1 MDVGLPAGAGH
12 RRLLGL
18 RREELAQ
25 LAGVSVDYYVRLE
38 QGRSA
43 HVSDAVLDAVAQ
55 VLGLTE
61 VEREHLGNLARP
73 KLDRGR
79 SRRQSVSAGIQR
91 LLNAMHNV
99 PALVIGRRMDI
110 LAWNEAADAVFDLT
124 AMRSVA
130 RNSATL
136 VFLGPDTRTRY
147 LNWDVVAAEVV
158 AHLRLEAGRY
168 PDDPL
173 LASLIGD
180 LSINSD
186 AFRRLWARNDVKQKT
201 SGATRVAHPFVGE
214 LDFAYEILTLSAQ
227 VDQFLTAYTFVEGS
241 PTDERMK
248 RLLSWAAAEIT
259 VQTIVG
265 YEPFG
270 VQSDRVDAGEIGSAD
285 DHRIEP

>member
-1 MDVGLPAGAGH
+1 MP
-12 RRLLGL
+12 GL

-38 QGRSA
+38 QGRGA
-43 HVSDAVLDAVAQ
+43 HVSDAVLDAVAR

-61 VEREHLGNLARP
+61 IEREHVGNLARP
-73 KLDRGR
+73 KLDHPRP
-79 SRRQSVSAGIQR
+79 RRQSVSAGMRR
-91 LLNAMHNV
+91 LLDAMRGV
-99 PALVIGRRMDI
+99 PALVLGRRMDI
-110 LAWNEAADAVFDLT
+110 LAWNRTADAVFNLT
-124 AMRSVA
+124 AMRPA
-130 RNSATL
+130 GRNGATL
-136 VFLGPDTRTRY
+136 VFLGPDARALY
-147 LNWDVVAAEVV
+147 LNWDVVAVEVV

-201 SGATRVAHPFVGE
+201 SGVTRVSHPLVGE
-214 LDFAYEILTLSAQ
+214 LDFAYEILRLSAQ
-227 VDQFLTAYTFVEGS
+227 ADQSLTAYTFVEGS

-248 RLLSWAAAEIT
+248 RLLSWTAAEIN

-265 YEPFG
+265 YEASG
-270 VQSDRVDAGEIGSAD
+270 VWSPGSAD
-285 DHRIEP
+285 SASHHRLATIDGQRGPGDQ